1 MPPDSRR
8 RSIRDRLI
16 ALTIVPATALILMW
30 TVAASTFVNDMLDMR
45 ASADFVEEV
54 GEPLRDMVSAL
65 QRERRYAAV
74 RIGEQHGSATPRALP
89 ELAASE
95 SEADE
100 AIERFRGRLSGVDV
114 GRFSVDIADRVSDF
128 ESAIDDVVDSRAVLQ
143 ERDVE
148 RRTAMQ
154 PYDDAIEAGLRV
166 WEAHTE
172 LSSPDLTFEADILE
186 SMLRGREVLSQ
197 EHALHTYATAAGI
210 YGSQERAD
218 FAEAVGSR
226 RFLQERLDSEL
237 QDTEREIYEE
247 LLGMDAMTRLVD
259 LEDELLTA
267 SSPDVALGGSE
278 PWTSSYAVADTMYR
292 WLEETRIE
300 EMTTESRQS
309 ANVLLT
315 RVVLGSSA
323 ALVVIVG
330 CILFSVWTTRDI
342 NRRLTTLRES
352 TLSHARERLPRLTR
366 RLRAGED
373 VDVAASA
380 PDLPVP
386 RRDEIGQ
393 VVEAFNLAQRTAVES
408 SVEEARLRDGVRSVF
423 RNIARRTQGL
433 VHRQLSLLDELEH
446 SETDPGTLESLF
458 RIDHLS
464 TQLRRNAD
472 NLILLSGER
481 LDRRPRAAVPLQS
494 LVRAASS
501 EVQDYTRIHVLPMP
515 DVAVEGRPAG
525 DLIHLLAELL
535 DNAAA
540 FSPPTAP
547 VTIRGGALANGYAI
561 EVEDRG
567 LGMTHQEYEQ
577 VNEVLSTAPEFDV
590 ARLREDSRLGLFV
603 VSTIASRLGVQVTLR
618 PSPYNGTQAI
628 VVVPANLIVASP
640 EVPAHEVEV
649 REPSPRP
656 AHSVELPPAPETSA
670 PAAAPTV
677 TVTTEP
683 APPVA
688 PTPPDPPATAAPSG
702 PPVPG
707 PEGDTYKGL
716 PRRRRKRGGPTP
728 ATPPPP
734 PAPAEPAQ
742 PERSLEDIQRMMSA
756 YQQGTRRGRAP
767 EGPDD
772 TEQRK

>member
-30 TVAASTFVNDMLDMR
+30 TVAASTFVNDMLDLS

-54 GEPLRDMVSAL
+54 GDPLREMVSAL
-65 QRERRYAAV
+65 QRERRYAAM
-74 RIGEQHGSATPRALP
+74 RIGEQHGSETPRALP

-100 AIERFRGRLSGVDV
+100 AIERFRGRLSDVDLD
-114 GRFSVDIADRVSDF
+114 RFSADIAERFSDF
-128 ESAIDDVVDSRAVLQ
+128 ESAIDDVVESRAALQ

-148 RRTAMQ
+148 RRPAMQ
-154 PYDDAIEAGLRV
+154 PYNDAIEAGLRV

-186 SMLRGREVLSQ
+186 SMLRGREVLAQ
-197 EHALHTYATAAGI
+197 EHALHTYAAAADT
-210 YGSQERAD
+210 YGAQERAD
-218 FAEAVGSR
+218 FAEAVGTR
-226 RFLQERLDSEL
+226 RFLQQRLDSEL
-237 QDTEREIYEE
+237 QDTERDIYEE
-247 LLGMDAMTRLVD
+247 LLGMDAMTQLVD

-267 SSPDVALGGSE
+267 GSPGTALGNE
-278 PWTSSYAVADTMYR
+278 PWTSSFAVADTMYR
-292 WLEETRIE
+292 WLEETRIQ
-300 EMTTESRQS
+300 EMTEESRQS
-309 ANVLLT
+309 ANGLLT
-315 RVVLGSSA
+315 RFALGSSA

-330 CILFSVWTTRDI
+330 CVLFSMWTTRDI
-342 NRRLTTLRES
+342 NRRLTTLRDS
-352 TLSHARERLPRLTR
+352 TLSHARERLPQLTS

-373 VDVAASA
+373 VDVVAAA
-380 PDLPVP
+380 PELPVP

-515 DVAVEGRPAG
+515 EVAVEGRPAG

-567 LGMTHQEYEQ
+567 LGMTHQEYEH
-577 VNEVLSTAPEFDV
+577 VNQLLSTAPEFDV
-590 ARLREDSRLGLFV
+590 SRLRDDSRLGLFV

-628 VVVPANLIVASP
+628 VVVPANLIVATP
-640 EVPAHEVEV
+640 EVTPHRVEV
-649 REPSPRP
+649 RESSPRSARP
-656 AHSVELPPAPETSA
+656 AEIPQAPEATPPS
-670 PAAAPTV
+670 AAPTV

-683 APPVA
+683 PPVV
-688 PTPPDPPATAAPSG
+688 PTPPAPPPSVAPSAPPAPDT
-702 PPVPG
+702 
-707 PEGDTYKGL
+707 EGDTYKGL
-716 PRRRRKRGGPTP
+716 PRRRRKRG
-728 ATPPPP
+728 AA
-734 PAPAEPAQ
+734 APSTSPSPSAAAEPAQ

-756 YQQGTRRGRAP
+756 YQQGTRRGRASD
-767 EGPDD
+767 GTDD